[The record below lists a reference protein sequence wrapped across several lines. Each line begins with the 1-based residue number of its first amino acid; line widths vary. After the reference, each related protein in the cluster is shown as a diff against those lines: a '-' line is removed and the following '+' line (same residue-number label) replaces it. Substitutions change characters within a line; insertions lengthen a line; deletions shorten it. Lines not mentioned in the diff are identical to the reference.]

1 MSESELEYR
10 SGALKLEHGLHNIGH
25 SFKRFKARARYRAH
39 AHILY
44 SSILHGNSIGIFIRD
59 RSNFHNSFP
68 SAIRNVRIRIF
79 FFHVRVSFKI
89 PHDFTACLNRIYR
102 IVLSI
107 PDVVM

>member
-25 SFKRFKARARYRAH
+25 SFKRFKARARYGAH

-59 RSNFHNSFP
+59 RSNFHNSFR
-68 SAIRNVRIRIF
+68 SILARGT
-79 FFHVRVSFKI
+79 SFRHTECTYTYI
-89 PHDFTACLNRIYR
+89 LLPRSRLI
-102 IVLSI
+102 
-107 PDVVM
+107 